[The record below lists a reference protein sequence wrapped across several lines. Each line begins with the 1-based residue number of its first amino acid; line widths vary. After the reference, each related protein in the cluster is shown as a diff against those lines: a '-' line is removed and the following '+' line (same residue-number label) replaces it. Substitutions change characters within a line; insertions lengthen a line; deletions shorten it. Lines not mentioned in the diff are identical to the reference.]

1 MLINLVALLFNI
13 PRFMCWKWKDGKAV
27 KTELYDNPTFKTS
40 YRIWINFIFL
50 FVIPLIILI
59 VLNSLL
65 FSEVRKSN
73 FYDVQVIL
81 VEDHVTFARL
91 GSWFSSSKQIW
102 IRSFKWGTRE
112 PCRQKECKVT
122 SPQIGQDWGWT
133 RGLPR
138 A

>member
-1 MLINLVALLFNI
+1 MKCYPSPNLRFASKWTTTEKITKYIWLINLIALLFNI

-27 KTELYDNPTFKTS
+27 KTDLYENPTFKTS

-73 FYDVQVIL
+73 YYDVQMIL
-81 VEDHVTFARL
+81 VEDHVSFGPKVL
-91 GSWFSSSKQIW
+91 FFWPKLLLFVCKQT
-102 IRSFKWGTRE
+102 KE
-112 PCRQKECKVT
+112 PKR
-122 SPQIGQDWGWT
+122 
-133 RGLPR
+133 
-138 A
+138 